1 MDAQPP
7 DISQDEKN
15 ILFGV
20 LDMNINTMILQAL
33 LHGLYTGIVAVTLW
47 TIFSSPRQLHSISL
61 CIIIITLY
69 ILSTIPFGI
78 NWAFERSAFIKH
90 GNNYYCVFMALVD
103 LGPWRRG
110 YFLANGITGGI
121 SVLLVDI
128 TIIWRCW
135 VLWDRQW
142 RVIFVPMVCVAVG
155 TVMKILQT
163 LSNIH
168 KFTEDNSKTGH
179 FAAETD
185 WTLIYVFMT
194 LATTLLCTLLI
205 IYRIVCHAPRMTASR
220 KIIEMLIESC
230 AMYSISLIIYVA
242 LVSRNLESSYYADI
256 IAAYVRPIAP
266 TLLVARVSAHA
277 NTSLRREQMVAQWE
291 NHPPLVGCFRE
302 EDTNNSHHSDDDH
315 QTVSGLSGKET
326 V

>member
-1 MDAQPP
+1 MDSQPP

-15 ILFGV
+15 TLFGG
-20 LDMNINTMILQAL
+20 LDLNMNTMILQAL
-33 LHGLYTGIVAVTLW
+33 LHGMYTGIVASTLW
-47 TIFSSPRQLHSISL
+47 SIFSSPRRLHSVFL
-61 CIIIITLY
+61 CTIIVVLY
-69 ILSTIPFGI
+69 ILSTVPFGI
-78 NWAFERSAFIKH
+78 NLAFERRAFIEH
-90 GNNYYCVFMALVD
+90 GDNYYSVFTALVD
-103 LGPWRRG
+103 FGPWWRA

-121 SVLLVDI
+121 SVLLVDM

-142 RVIFVPMVCVAVG
+142 QVIFVPMVCVAVG
-155 TVMKILQT
+155 TVMKIIQT
-163 LSNIH
+163 LSNLH
-168 KFTEDNSKTGH
+168 KLTEDNSKTGH
-179 FAAETD
+179 FAAEID
-185 WTLIYVFMT
+185 WTLIYIFMT

-205 IYRIVCHAPRMTASR
+205 AYRIISHAPRMSASR

-230 AMYSISLIIYVA
+230 AMYSLSLIIYLA
-242 LVSRNLESSYYADI
+242 LVSRNLESAYYADI
-256 IAAYVRPIAP
+256 IAAYIKPIAT

-277 NTSLRREQMVAQWE
+277 NARLRRQQMAAMWE

-302 EDTNNSHHSDDDH
+302 DGTDNSHGPDGDH